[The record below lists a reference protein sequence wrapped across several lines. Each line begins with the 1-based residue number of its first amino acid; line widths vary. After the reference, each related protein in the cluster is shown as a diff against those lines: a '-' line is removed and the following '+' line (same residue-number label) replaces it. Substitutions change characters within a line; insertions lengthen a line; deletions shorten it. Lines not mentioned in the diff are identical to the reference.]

1 MGAFQ
6 AMPGVI
12 VTTSSVMKCC
22 DGNCVRRWPL
32 TSFAIRTHLYLYDK
46 GKGVCVRDVC
56 AIYDNNISPSLLMII
71 IKIII
76 LYFIQIRHTDAFP
89 PTGTLLVRVI
99 CKKLSK
105 PITSDRY
112 DSNSRLGFSFR
123 VLVRVRVMLGLGVWV
138 RVDFRVRA
146 GVGVRI
152 RVNLTLT

>member
-12 VTTSSVMKCC
+12 VTTSSAMKCC

-46 GKGVCVRDVC
+46 GKGVCVRNVC

-89 PTGTLLVRVI
+89 PTGTLLVIIRCQDLMEIIWTPIKQSTSGYLIHYPLPSRVSI
-99 CKKLSK
+99 YVV
-105 PITSDRY
+105 ISDKHVIKYGR
-112 DSNSRLGFSFR
+112 
-123 VLVRVRVMLGLGVWV
+123 
-138 RVDFRVRA
+138 
-146 GVGVRI
+146 
-152 RVNLTLT
+152 